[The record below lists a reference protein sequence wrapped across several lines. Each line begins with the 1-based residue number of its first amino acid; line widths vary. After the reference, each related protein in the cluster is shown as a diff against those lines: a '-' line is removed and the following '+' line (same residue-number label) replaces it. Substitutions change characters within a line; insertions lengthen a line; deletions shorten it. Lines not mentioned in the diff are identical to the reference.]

1 MISAYVKH
9 GQMDQAR
16 ELFDSLESPNVSTWN
31 SMIKGYAQLGHIATA
46 VDFLKRM
53 DLDGIQPNTMTLLTL
68 FDACATIPAPA
79 EGKLVHASVD
89 RGFDRDGPIATALV
103 YMYGR
108 SGGLD
113 AARAIFDRLPDRDV
127 APWTAMIA
135 SYAHN
140 GHGAAALELF
150 QRMALDGSPPNAVTF
165 NTILC
170 AELVSWNAMIS
181 AAAKNGD
188 LALARDLF
196 SRMPERD
203 VISWTALFA
212 EVAQTGEL
220 DQAKHLFDRIPE
232 HNDIAWNAMIAAYA
246 QNGHGE
252 EALEIF
258 RTMDLEGVFP
268 NRATFVSTLDAC
280 TISKSSA
287 KMGRFLLAEL
297 HCLGYHGGDIRL
309 DTAQINLLGKI
320 GSLAAAV
327 EIFAGV
333 IDKNDIC
340 WNSMIAAYATNGHIE
355 EAMASLSAMTLDG
368 FHPNEITFRIV
379 LGALSHA
386 GLMDPSWDLFVSSA
400 RDYSIRPAMEHYVCI
415 VDLLARVGRL
425 SEARDLIARMPFHP
439 DPVAW
444 TALLGACKLQEE
456 RDLGEFA
463 AAMLV
468 QLNSENDSPYVV
480 LSHLYSKDG

>member
-1 MISAYVKH
+1 MDIEGTTPTKVAFLSVLEACAATGSVKEGRQIHAEVQSSLELSRDAKIQTAIVNFYGKCGLLVEARSMLDAAEDRCIVSTNAMISAYVKH
-9 GQMDQAR
+9 GQMDRAR

-89 RGFDRDGPIATALV
+89 RGVDRDGPIATALV

-170 AELVSWNAMIS
+170 A
-181 AAAKNGD
+181 
-188 LALARDLF
+188 
-196 SRMPERD
+196 
-203 VISWTALFA
+203 
-212 EVAQTGEL
+212 
-220 DQAKHLFDRIPE
+220 
-232 HNDIAWNAMIAAYA
+232 
-246 QNGHGE
+246 
-252 EALEIF
+252 
-258 RTMDLEGVFP
+258 
-268 NRATFVSTLDAC
+268 
-280 TISKSSA
+280 
-287 KMGRFLLAEL
+287 
-297 HCLGYHGGDIRL
+297 
-309 DTAQINLLGKI
+309 
-320 GSLAAAV
+320 
-327 EIFAGV
+327 
-333 IDKNDIC
+333 
-340 WNSMIAAYATNGHIE
+340 
-355 EAMASLSAMTLDG
+355 
-368 FHPNEITFRIV
+368 
-379 LGALSHA
+379 HA